1 MCPVTP
7 PHITITFSGV
17 NMVALADKHDM
28 ILGTAELTVM
38 FCLKA
43 CDDLTKIH
51 AFPWDVDP
59 LIFLEDEKKEERR

>member
-1 MCPVTP
+1 
-7 PHITITFSGV
+7 
-17 NMVALADKHDM
+17 MVALADKHDM

-51 AFPWDVDP
+51 ASPWDENP
-59 LIFLEDEKKEERR
+59 LIFLEDEKKEERG

>member
-1 MCPVTP
+1 
-7 PHITITFSGV
+7 
-17 NMVALADKHDM
+17 MVALADKHEM

-51 AFPWDVDP
+51 AFPWDLDP
-59 LIFLEDEKKEERR
+59 IVSLEDDKKKKEK

>member
-1 MCPVTP
+1 
-7 PHITITFSGV
+7 
-17 NMVALADKHDM
+17 MVELADKHDM

-51 AFPWDVDP
+51 GFPWDIDP
-59 LIFLEDEKKEERR
+59 LLFLEDKEENDKEDKEEKEEEKER

>member
-1 MCPVTP
+1 
-7 PHITITFSGV
+7 
-17 NMVALADKHDM
+17 MVALADKHDM

-51 AFPWDVDP
+51 GFPWDEDP
-59 LIFLEDEKKEERR
+59 LHFLEDEKNKKERG